1 MAELRI
7 RPAVRD
13 DLSRLTEIYNYYVMH
28 TPVTF
33 DLEAFTVERRM
44 SWFQQFG
51 AAGRHRLFVGEEDG
65 VIVGYVGTARFRPK
79 PAYDTT
85 VETSIYCAPDA
96 TCRGIG
102 SRLYAHLFEA
112 IAGEDIHRII
122 GAFTLPNAAT
132 EKLHQRFGFR
142 HVGTFSESGRKF
154 GRYWDVAWTE
164 RPLRLAS
171 SG

>member
-44 SWFQQFG
+44 AWFEQFG
-51 AAGRHRLFVGEEDG
+51 PAGRHRLFVGEEDG
-65 VIVGYVGTARFRPK
+65 VIIGYAGTARFRPK

-96 TCRGIG
+96 T
-102 SRLYAHLFEA
+102 SRPALEA
-112 IAGEDIHRII
+112 
-122 GAFTLPNAAT
+122 
-132 EKLHQRFGFR
+132 
-142 HVGTFSESGRKF
+142 SGCFKF
-154 GRYWDVAWTE
+154 QPARQHG
-164 RPLRLAS
+164 
-171 SG
+171 